1 MFFHDYNYIRVFCTD
16 ACLWRHT
23 GDGEY
28 WRLAASL
35 RVSDIITLTTDIVGH
50 GVGSRGILIV
60 ARLVNYCSRGRE
72 SVDNHYTTLI
82 QLYSINVHHSRIK
95 SDNNSVQ
102 SPTSDHNVGDS
113 YFRPRLSCV
122 INQSPAW
129 PLAPVWGNWR
139 PHFGI
144 ILSCEPGDGARDNE
158 SCDNV
163 HMTTSSHRSSAQMN
177 GPTLTDTSPVTSLI
191 SQPAIGDN

>member
-1 MFFHDYNYIRVFCTD
+1 M
-16 ACLWRHT
+16 
-23 GDGEY
+23 GQGE
-28 WRLAASL
+28 A
-35 RVSDIITLTTDIVGH
+35 
-50 GVGSRGILIV
+50 SRGILIV

-72 SVDNHYTTLI
+72 TVDNHYTTLI
-82 QLYSINVHHSRIK
+82 QLFSINVHHSRIK

-144 ILSCEPGDGARDNE
+144 ILSFVPRDGALDNE

-177 GPTLTDTSPVTSLI
+177 GPTLTDTSPASSRSRQLR
-191 SQPAIGDN
+191 DN